1 MFKDT
6 IRKAEPTDMP
16 MMRATTGR
24 MYRAFLILKDFSNIV
39 AYIIVNPLTICLP
52 LSDR

>member
-24 MYRAFLILKDFSNIV
+24 MYRDFLILKDFVRIV
-39 AYIIVNPLTICLP
+39 AYMFVRSLMYELTIV
-52 LSDR
+52 